1 LPGPDLEHE
10 ALVVSLTGGLD
21 GQVKFRW
28 ATGRVKQLARQPPSG
43 ETGRM
48 FSDAD
53 AAELY
58 DTLNPWDG
66 NRFPADAFYDELV
79 TASGSVLDVGCGTGA
94 MLHRA
99 RERGH
104 RGRLVGI
111 DPDLAALERAR
122 RRDDVEWIAG
132 TAAEIG
138 LRQEFELA
146 TMVSH
151 AFQCLV
157 GDDELRRSL
166 KAVRGALADGG
177 CFAFETRHPQAKAW
191 QDWNPAEVT
200 EIAGLRM
207 WHEVESVEDYVVT
220 FTETTA
226 RLDGSVLRVDRTAL
240 RFLDVA
246 PLNAFLTEAGFE
258 VTEQYGDW
266 QRGPL
271 TSASR
276 EIVTIARRVG

>member
-1 LPGPDLEHE
+1 
-10 ALVVSLTGGLD
+10 V
-21 GQVKFRW
+21 
-28 ATGRVKQLARQPPSG
+28 
-43 ETGRM
+43 

-66 NRFPADAFYDELV
+66 SRFPADAFYDGLV
-79 TASGSVLDVGCGTGA
+79 TAAGSVLDVGCGTGA

-122 RRDDVEWIAG
+122 RRGDVEWIAG

-200 EIAGLRM
+200 EIAGRRM
-207 WHEVESVEDYVVT
+207 WHESESVEDDVVT
-220 FTETTA
+220 FAETTA
-226 RLDGSVLRVDRTAL
+226 RLDGAVLRVDRTAL

-271 TSASR
+271 TGASR